1 MNRIL
6 LTGFEAFGDHPS
18 NPTLTALSAFGD
30 QRIAGVQVLTQALPV
45 DAARMPG
52 VLEEALNRVRPQAV
66 LLTGLAAGRVQLSL
80 ERAALNVLDFRIP
93 DNAGA
98 SFQDAELCPGGP
110 DAYLTT
116 LPLRAILGAW
126 QEAGLPG
133 YVSDTAGLYLCNQ
146 AMYLAHHLLTHHP
159 LTHHQLGPAV
169 PCGFLHVPA
178 DETLALA
185 QPPGKPP
192 LPYLPQR
199 EINRGIGLALDV
211 LVGQLES
218 AQGEKQAT
226 GM

>member
-18 NPTLTALSAFGD
+18 NPTLAALTAFGD
-30 QRIAGVQVLTQALPV
+30 RTFAGAQVLTQVLPV
-45 DAARMPG
+45 DAARMPE
-52 VLEEALNRVRPQAV
+52 VLEEALGRVQPQAV

-93 DNAGA
+93 DNVGA

-110 DAYLTT
+110 DAYLST
-116 LPLRAILGAW
+116 LPLRAVLAAW
-126 QEAGLPG
+126 RAAGVPG
-133 YVSDTAGLYLCNQ
+133 YISDTAGLCWCNQ
-146 AMYLAHHLLTHHP
+146 AMYLTRHHFTRRRP
-159 LTHHQLGPAV
+159 GSSV
-169 PCGFLHVPA
+169 SCGFLHVPA

-199 EINRGIGLALDV
+199 EINRGIGLALAV
-211 LVGQLES
+211 LVGQSEPVE
-218 AQGEKQAT
+218 GERRAT
-226 GM
+226 WA